1 MEVAEN
7 LLGTTDLDAKVRA
20 KIVEAAEG
28 NPLFVEQMLSML
40 LDDGILERDDRGR
53 WILIRDV
60 GAITDPADD
69 PGAPVLTPRPA
80 RPDRPRRRASEPP

>member
-7 LLGTTDLDAKVRA
+7 LLGTADLAADVRA

-40 LDDGILERDDRGR
+40 IDDGILERDDRGR

-60 GAITDPADD
+60 GADHDPADD
-69 PGAPVLTPRPA
+69 PGAAVGAPRPA
-80 RPDRPRRRASEPP
+80 RARSTASSSNGPP